1 MAMLKELA
9 ASEKEKDRQIK
20 ELRGTADELDTLRDT
35 LQEELDGLEKAVQ
48 QGQRD
53 RERLEDG
60 LGQATARIEALQK
73 ALALAQQDLTQAQ
86 RQVRSSLLF
95 HPSITNDSKFFF
107 ARMSSHSFPKLYSL
121 TFLSYPSNFI
131 FTFNDKMTH

>member
-1 MAMLKELA
+1 MLKELA

-86 RQVRSSLLF
+86 RQVRSSLLV
-95 HPSITNDSKFFF
+95 HPSNTKDFKFLF
-107 ARMSSHSFPKLYSL
+107 AKMRMRSHSFPKLYSIK
-121 TFLSYPSNFI
+121 FLSYPNNFI
-131 FTFNDKMTH
+131 LTPQ